1 MPSLGYIKIAS
12 VSPPVTVANPKKN
25 LNSALPFIK
34 KAADDGCQIICLPEL
49 SLSSYTC
56 GDLFG
61 SSTLIDECEAA
72 LKNLMAS
79 FAESDAVIVAGLP
92 LFGGFDLYNCA
103 AVMQKGHLLGV
114 VPKSYIPEYNEFYE
128 RRRFSSGL
136 DCRAES
142 VKLCG
147 EDVPFGKLLFDLG
160 EGAVM
165 GIEICEDLWV
175 PAAPS
180 AEMALCG
187 ANIILNLSAS
197 DEVTTKDDYRTE
209 LVKQQSAR
217 CICAYAYTSAGVGES
232 STDLVFS
239 GSCMIAENGGILKKS
254 DRFKREGT
262 YISACVDVQKLNA
275 LRRVS
280 SFSDNAKEYVKK
292 NDYRLVRAAVS
303 PIDEKKTDRFY
314 EAHPFVPDDEN
325 TKSKRCAE
333 ILEIQCAGLAK
344 RMLHTGIKK
353 LVIGISGGLDST
365 LALLVAH
372 RTAKELSLP
381 KENVICIT
389 MPGFG
394 TTDMTYNNA
403 VELIKCLG
411 ADFREINIKPASI
424 QHMQDI
430 GHNINIHDIT
440 YENTQARER
449 TQILMDTANKE
460 GALLVGTGDLS
471 ELALGWCTYNGDH
484 MSMYAVNC
492 GVPKTLVRHLVSFVA
507 DNSDERTSDVLKRVL
522 DTPVSPELLPPDE
535 QGKITQKTEE
545 QLGPYEVHDLYLYH
559 FIRFGFSPEKLL
571 YIACRAFDGV
581 YSKEQLSNWLK
592 IFIKRFF
599 SNQFKRSCI
608 PDGPKVGSVSLSPRG
623 DWRMPS
629 DADSSIWADLI

>member
-49 SLSSYTC
+49 NLSSYTC

-79 FAESDAVIVAGLP
+79 FSESDAVIVAGLP
-92 LFGGFDLYNCA
+92 LFIGFDLYNCA

-292 NDYRLVRAAVS
+292 NDYRLVSAAVS

-372 RTAKELSLP
+372 RTAEELSLP

-430 GHNINIHDIT
+430 GHNINVHDIT

-545 QLGPYEVHDLYLYH
+545 QLGSYEVHDLYLYH

>member
-49 SLSSYTC
+49 NLSSYTC

-92 LFGGFDLYNCA
+92 LFIGFDLYNCA

-292 NDYRLVRAAVS
+292 NDYRLVSAAVS

-372 RTAKELSLP
+372 RTAEELSLP

-430 GHNINIHDIT
+430 GHNINVHDIT

-545 QLGPYEVHDLYLYH
+545 KLGPYEVHDLYLYH

>member
-49 SLSSYTC
+49 NLSSYTC

-72 LKNLMAS
+72 LKSLMAS

-92 LFGGFDLYNCA
+92 LFWGFDLYNCA

-175 PAAPS
+175 PTAPS

-292 NDYRLVRAAVS
+292 NDYRLIRAEVS

-372 RTAKELSLP
+372 RTAEELSLP

-430 GHNINIHDIT
+430 GHNVNIHDIT

-545 QLGPYEVHDLYLYH
+545 QLGPYEVHDLYLYQ

>member
-92 LFGGFDLYNCA
+92 LFIGFDLYNCA

-292 NDYRLVRAAVS
+292 NDYRLVSAAVS

-372 RTAKELSLP
+372 RTAEELSLP

-471 ELALGWCTYNGDH
+471 ELAHTT
-484 MSMYAVNC
+484 A
-492 GVPKTLVRHLVSFVA
+492 T
-507 DNSDERTSDVLKRVL
+507 
-522 DTPVSPELLPPDE
+522 
-535 QGKITQKTEE
+535 I
-545 QLGPYEVHDLYLYH
+545 
-559 FIRFGFSPEKLL
+559 
-571 YIACRAFDGV
+571 
-581 YSKEQLSNWLK
+581 
-592 IFIKRFF
+592 
-599 SNQFKRSCI
+599 
-608 PDGPKVGSVSLSPRG
+608 
-623 DWRMPS
+623 
-629 DADSSIWADLI
+629 